1 MADPTNNSGGLFGM
15 DPSLLLNLGIGLLS
29 AGGKNLAGQG
39 NVGTAL
45 QGGLSNYY
53 GQAEAKQ
60 RIGMGNLQYQ
70 QMAQEFPLKMDA
82 IKAVGQYFH
91 SMNNDPQLVPK
102 IQGLM
107 GDVQGQA
114 GGDTGS
120 PPAPPGIAAPN
131 PQGPPPNPQ
140 GMAPQPQG
148 ATPMPQG
155 APQQGMP
162 QMPPQA
168 GLQGGG
174 NPMALMG
181 LGAYTSMLGLPGQGL
196 QELAKTQLQYD
207 PRIATQMEAAKS
219 PVAVI
224 QQQIQAALASGNRPL
239 AEALYNGKLQ
249 QDLGLRM
256 IAERSG
262 MQTNID
268 PHTGQVSTFS
278 PGDGIQTQ
286 GGAASLIPGF
296 AQARGTIAGAEA
308 QGRATGETVELTD
321 PNSGAKYMVPKSVIT
336 GGGGGGSAPR
346 GAPGQLPRLSAPAAA
361 PGPGASPSAPSPLP
375 GAMSGLPPAKDVM
388 LKGNAEAALAT
399 NKEFQTKAEDGQQI
413 IAQTQAILNS
423 SNDFTPGKFADT
435 RASVLEY
442 LNATGLITG
451 DEKKALGSYQ
461 EGSKISIQ
469 LQAMATKAL
478 GNKEASQV
486 FSTMGRSVPNL
497 TLSQDGLNKIG
508 AWQIGMAQYSIA
520 RAQDI
525 NTKAQANDAVGVNQT
540 QDRWISNSNPLYY
553 VAANAD
559 PKTRTELLS
568 SMKNRAQFV
577 NGWRAA
583 YKAGYAPLPQ

>member
-15 DPSLLLNLGIGLLS
+15 DSDLILNLGLGLLS

-60 RIGMGNLQYQ
+60 RIGMGGLQYQ
-70 QMAQEFPLKMDA
+70 QLKQEMPMRMDA
-82 IKAVGQYFH
+82 LKQLGAYLH
-91 SMNNDPQLVPK
+91 SVNNDSQLAQHV
-102 IQGLM
+102 QGLM
-107 GDVQGQA
+107 GDVQGQEGTSA
-114 GGDTGS
+114 
-120 PPAPPGIAAPN
+120 PQAPPGIAAPN
-131 PQGPPPNPQ
+131 PQGMP
-140 GMAPQPQG
+140 PQPQG
-148 ATPMPQG
+148 ALP
-155 APQQGMP
+155 PQQGMP
-162 QMPPQA
+162 QMPPQM

-174 NPMALMG
+174 DPMRLMG
-181 LGAYTSMLGLPGQGL
+181 LGAYMGALNMPGGQGL
-196 QELAKTQLQYD
+196 QELGKTQLQYD

-219 PVAVI
+219 GVAVV

-249 QDLGLRM
+249 EALGLRM

-268 PHTGQVSTFS
+268 PHSGQVSTFS
-278 PGDGIQTQ
+278 PSDGIQTQ

-308 QGRATGETVELTD
+308 QGRATGETIELTAPD
-321 PNSGAKYMVPKSVIT
+321 GSKYVVPKSLVT
-336 GGGGGGSAPR
+336 GGGGSASRGTQGPLPKL
-346 GAPGQLPRLSAPAAA
+346 GAPSA
-361 PGPGASPSAPSPLP
+361 APSPGSSPSVPSSLP
-375 GAMSGLPPAKDVM
+375 GAMSGLPPAKEVM

-435 RASVLEY
+435 RASMLEY
-442 LNATGLITG
+442 MNATGLITN
-451 DEKKALGSYQ
+451 DEKKSLGSYQ

-478 GNKEASQV
+478 GNKEAQQV

-508 AWQIGMAQYSIA
+508 AWQIGMAQYNIA
-520 RAQDI
+520 RAQDV

-540 QDRWISNSNPLYY
+540 PDRWIGNSNPLYY
-553 VAANAD
+553 VAAAAD

-568 SMKNRAQFV
+568 SVKDRAKFV